1 MTNTLQRPEKR
12 SAASARLAVP
22 ALCLLL
28 SAVIVSI
35 SPPLARGEAQ
45 ACRAPEGAFVQF
57 EAADPP
63 RPATNQAFVDGEGR
77 SRILAE
83 FRGEGVVLN
92 LWATWCAPC
101 VREMPQL
108 DRLKERLAGDGI
120 RVLALSEDRDGAPLV
135 KKFYDVNGI
144 KSLEVLIDVGG
155 NVLRDL
161 RIRGLPTTVLIDA
174 DGREVGRALGAAEWE
189 SDAVVAFLRRCL
201 GKTRMKKD
209 T

>member
-1 MTNTLQRPEKR
+1 MTNTLRRPEKR
-12 SAASARLAVP
+12 SAATARLAVP

-28 SAVIVSI
+28 SAVIVAI
-35 SPPLARGEAQ
+35 SPPLARGEAP
-45 ACRAPEGAFVQF
+45 ACRAPEGAFVLF

-63 RPATNQAFVDGEGR
+63 RPATNQAFVNGEGR
-77 SRILAE
+77 SRTLAE

-108 DRLKERLAGDGI
+108 DRLKGLLAGDGI
-120 RVLALSEDRDGAPLV
+120 RVLALSEDRGGAPLI

-144 KSLEVLIDVGG
+144 RNLEVLIDAGG

-161 RIRGLPTTVLIDA
+161 QIRGLPTTVLIDA
-174 DGREVGRALGAAEWE
+174 EGREVGRALGAVEWE
-189 SDAVVAFLRRCL
+189 SDSVVAFLRRCL
-201 GKTRMKKD
+201 GKTKPKKN

>member
-1 MTNTLQRPEKR
+1 MINTLRRPKKR
-12 SAASARLAVP
+12 SAATLRLAVP

-35 SPPLARGEAQ
+35 SPPLARGEAP
-45 ACRAPEGAFVQF
+45 ACRVPEGAFVQF
-57 EAADPP
+57 EADDPP
-63 RPATNQAFVDGEGR
+63 RPATNVPFVDGEGR
-77 SRILAE
+77 SRTLAE

-108 DRLKERLAGDGI
+108 DRLKGLLAGDGI
-120 RVLALSEDRDGAPLV
+120 RVLALSEDRGGAPLV

-144 KSLEVLIDVGG
+144 KNLEVLIDAGG

-174 DGREVGRALGAAEWE
+174 EGREVGRALGAAEWE
-189 SDAVVAFLRRCL
+189 SDAMVAFLRRCL
-201 GKTRMKKD
+201 GKAKPKKN

>member
-1 MTNTLQRPEKR
+1 
-12 SAASARLAVP
+12 
-22 ALCLLL
+22 
-28 SAVIVSI
+28 
-35 SPPLARGEAQ
+35 
-45 ACRAPEGAFVQF
+45 F
-57 EAADPP
+57 
-63 RPATNQAFVDGEGR
+63 
-77 SRILAE
+77 E

-108 DRLKERLAGDGI
+108 DRLKGLLAGDGI
-120 RVLALSEDRDGAPLV
+120 RVLALSEDGGGAPLV

-144 KSLEVLIDVGG
+144 KNLEVLIDVGG

-174 DGREVGRALGAAEWE
+174 EGREVGRALGAAEWE

-201 GKTRMKKD
+201 AKAKPKKN

>member
-1 MTNTLQRPEKR
+1 MTNTLRGPKKR
-12 SAASARLAVP
+12 AAASVRRAVP

-35 SPPLARGEAQ
+35 SPSLASEEAQ

-57 EAADPP
+57 EVAQPP
-63 RPATNQAFVDGEGR
+63 RLATTQTFVDGEGR

-108 DRLKERLAGDGI
+108 DRLKERLASDGI
-120 RVLALSEDRDGAPLV
+120 RVLALSEDRGGAPLV

-144 KSLEVLIDVGG
+144 KNLEVLIDVGG
-155 NVLRDL
+155 NVLRDM

-174 DGREVGRALGAAEWE
+174 DGREVGRALGAAEWD

-201 GKTRMKKD
+201 GKTKTKKS